1 MRPRWIATF
10 LALAGS
16 LPAAA
21 IVASAPHAI
30 AQESGMP
37 PPDPTAPPVDAP
49 APPRSPEDE
58 ARRAQAVARVGDV
71 AITVGQLEDE
81 IARQT
86 PFMRA
91 RFRDRHELEELLDT
105 LVRFEMLA
113 READRRG
120 LGTDPEVREAVAQ
133 SAVQHMIRRD
143 FDERITV
150 ESIPQA
156 DVQAYYDGHPDEFSR
171 PEVRRASQIVL
182 ESEEQA
188 RALVEEARAAD
199 ARRFRQL
206 AQERSID
213 PESRQRGGDLR
224 YFDDHGV
231 SPNSADPAVD
241 EAIVRA
247 TFALTNVGDVGDPIR
262 IGGEGENQ
270 RWAIVKLT
278 GLRPAEH
285 RSVEDAG
292 QGIRLRLWRTRRQEA
307 LEGFVEELRGR
318 IHTEVHYERM
328 AGIRF
333 DPPERLSS
341 DPHAEGA
348 DEEGAEG
355 EGTEGESELGPVAP
369 RGGAPDPHEGLDL
382 APATPQP
389 EED

>member
-1 MRPRWIATF
+1 MTMPRSRAWIAAF
-10 LALAGS
+10 LALAGVV
-16 LPAAA
+16 PAAA
-21 IVASAPHAI
+21 IVASAPSAI

-37 PPDPTAPPVDAP
+37 DPDPTQPTGEPPPVV
-49 APPRSPEDE
+49 RTPEDE
-58 ARRAQAVARVGDV
+58 ARRAQAVARIGEVT
-71 AITVGQLEDE
+71 ITLGQIEDE

-91 RFRDRHELEELLDT
+91 RYRDRAQLEELVST
-105 LVRFEMLA
+105 LVRFELLA
-113 READRRG
+113 REAERRG
-120 LGTDPEVREAVAQ
+120 MGTDSEVREATAQ
-133 SAVQHMIRRD
+133 SAVQQMIRRD

-156 DVQAYYDGHPDEFSR
+156 DVQAYYDAHPEEFSR
-171 PEVRRASQIVL
+171 AEVRRASQIVL
-182 ESEEQA
+182 ETEEEA
-188 RALVEEARAAD
+188 RALVEEARSAD

-241 EAIVRA
+241 EAIVRT
-247 TFALTNVGDVGDPIR
+247 TFALTNVGDVSDPIAVGPADGTR
-262 IGGEGENQ
+262 
-270 RWAIVKLT
+270 RWTLVKLT

-285 RSVEDAG
+285 RAVEEAG
-292 QGIRLRLWRTRRQEA
+292 QGIRLRLWRERRQEA
-307 LEGFVEELRGR
+307 LEAFVVELRGQ
-318 IHTEVHYERM
+318 ITTEVHYERM

-333 DPPERLSS
+333 DPPDRLSD

-348 DEEGAEG
+348 EGEGAEG
-355 EGTEGESELGPVAP
+355 EAEGTGEAAEGTLP
-369 RGGAPDPHEGLDL
+369 EGHPTVE
-382 APATPQP
+382 A

>member
-1 MRPRWIATF
+1 MRARSRAWIATF
-10 LALAGS
+10 LALTGS
-16 LPAAA
+16 VPAAGLA
-21 IVASAPHAI
+21 LLAPPAV

-37 PPDPTAPPVDAP
+37 PPDPTRPSEP
-49 APPRSPEDE
+49 AAVAHTPEDE
-58 ARRAQAVARVGDV
+58 ARRAQAIARIGEVT
-71 AITVGQLEDE
+71 ITVGQVEDE

-91 RFRDRHELEELLDT
+91 RYRDRAELEELIGT
-105 LVRFEMLA
+105 LVRFELLA

-120 LGTDPEVREAVAQ
+120 LGTDPEIREATSQ
-133 SAVQHMIRRD
+133 SAVQQMIRRD

-150 ESIPQA
+150 ESIPQP
-156 DVQAYYDGHPDEFSR
+156 DVQAYYDAHPEEFTR

-182 ESEEQA
+182 ENEEQA

-224 YFDDHGV
+224 YFDDHGA

-247 TFALTNVGDVGDPIR
+247 TFALANVGDVSDPIAV
-262 IGGEGENQ
+262 GPEEG
-270 RWAIVKLT
+270 RRYTIVKLT

-285 RSVEDAG
+285 RSVEEAG
-292 QGIRLRLWRTRRQEA
+292 QGIRLRLWRERRQEA

-318 IHTEVHYERM
+318 TQTEVHYERM
-328 AGIRF
+328 SGIRF
-333 DPPERLSS
+333 DPPDRLSG
-341 DPHAEGA
+341 DPHGE
-348 DEEGAEG
+348 DEAEG
-355 EGTEGESELGPVAP
+355 EGEADDELGPMAP
-369 RGGAPDPHEGLDL
+369 RGGGLPEGH
-382 APATPQP
+382 PTVEQP
-389 EED
+389 LPETEED